1 MIFRKGRF
9 VFFKAAFFI
18 NPEIYTIEK
27 SDIIF
32 FIKNASAGSVGQSR
46 ISSELLR
53 HIRNLKDRFRL
64 RFSKLYRISS
74 DRAEYFNGVN
84 FRPLR

>member
-1 MIFRKGRF
+1 MILE
-9 VFFKAAFFI
+9 KAVLYFSRRLFLSI
-18 NPEIYTIEK
+18 LKFTPSKNQSSY
-27 SDIIF
+27 F

-46 ISSELLR
+46 ISTELLQ

-64 RFSKLYRISS
+64 RFSKPYRISS